1 MSVSFT
7 LSRFSLSAFCYGVS
21 LKAFECGLI
30 NIIET
35 LRNID
40 CIRSTGGILIQ
51 QLLSIWL
58 ERRQAFGV
66 AARLY
71 LLRVLPIKRP
81 LHMNLEK

>member
-40 CIRSTGGILIQ
+40 CIRSTVGILI

-58 ERRQAFGV
+58 ERRQPFGV

-81 LHMNLEK
+81 LHINLEK